1 MESLRSKERALKIS
15 EIADDKKGQNIS
27 VLEVNELTPMAD
39 FFVIISG
46 QNENQVQAIA
56 REIENTL
63 AEEGIE
69 PHKIAGRNQGRWILL
84 DYQDIIVHIF
94 HHQEREYYD
103 LERLWADAKKLLE
116 DA

>member
-1 MESLRSKERALKIS
+1 MKSLSTEEKALRIAD
-15 EIADDKKGQNIS
+15 IADDKKGQNIS

-39 FFVIISG
+39 YFVIISG
-46 QNENQVQAIA
+46 QNENQVKAIA
-56 REIENTL
+56 REIEDIL
-63 AEEGIE
+63 AEDEIE

-103 LERLWADAKKLLE
+103 LGRLWADAKKLLE